1 MSVPKVLPHY
11 DHIPLHRLW
20 AFIRLQTDLTLP
32 EYAHLVDCEDCR
44 IALQT
49 CMEAGS
55 FGAVLKKL
63 KKDGGDDF
71 IAEAS

>member
-1 MSVPKVLPHY
+1 MNVPKVLTHY

-32 EYAHLVDCEDCR
+32 EYSHLFDCEECR
-44 IALQT
+44 VALQT
-49 CMEAGS
+49 CMEANS

-63 KKDGGDDF
+63 KKDGGDDS
-71 IAEAS
+71 IAQAS